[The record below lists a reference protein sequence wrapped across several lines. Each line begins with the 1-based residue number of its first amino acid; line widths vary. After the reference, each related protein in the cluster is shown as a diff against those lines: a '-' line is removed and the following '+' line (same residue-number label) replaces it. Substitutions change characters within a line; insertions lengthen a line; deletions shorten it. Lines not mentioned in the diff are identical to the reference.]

1 LNERKSVL
9 LSKESYQDFF
19 ELNPNIAKKIID
31 GSTEDV
37 LQKML
42 SKDEIHELKQIAV
55 EVNKNLAIKTASK
68 VD

>member
-1 LNERKSVL
+1 MNERKSVL